1 MVAGAHV
8 TIERGG
14 RGGGNGALFFLT
26 GGAAQGACT
35 VADCERD
42 SEGGGEPHG
51 DAGEGGQVK
60 GSSEVQAGAGGG
72 EAGSK
77 GRGHVAEELGA
88 LALHEI
94 QELLGHPT
102 DACNRDIRGTCARSY
117 SKNQFKPP
125 TPLPSGF
132 HEPCAMQPH
141 CDSKPMR
148 NSMMPAPC
156 SSACKPAPTVT
167 KYNTMSHAVGY
178 ESS

>member
-94 QELLGHPT
+94 HELLGHPA
-102 DACNRDIRGTCARSY
+102 DACRRETLGGPALDPTAKSSLSPPHLCHQGSMSRARCSLTATASPCGTA
-117 SKNQFKPP
+117 
-125 TPLPSGF
+125 
-132 HEPCAMQPH
+132 
-141 CDSKPMR
+141 
-148 NSMMPAPC
+148 
-156 SSACKPAPTVT
+156 
-167 KYNTMSHAVGY
+167 
-178 ESS
+178 